1 MTVTTVQAPAPQ
13 ANSQQIA
20 QPSTSSKNF
29 MDVMQAAQEKQAQQ
43 TQQAQKPNK
52 AQQTGKPQQT
62 ANKQPSQAAEN
73 AQKPQDTQQAKDAA
87 QVEMADA
94 ENVILKETADGRSS
108 TLRGMFLNLFGVSVD
123 GVDFSQSDEDILK
136 DLLKQCRDP
145 EQQFAIMLMMAFLEA
160 NPDYKLEDLAGK
172 MPENGPALTGA
183 SPVAAVTNAI
193 LKLMVED
200 EDIKGFPLLDQA
212 KAYVASGSTLKN
224 SVAELARALNLQSV
238 TVTEGEGGASQQS
251 AGQESEPEAAL
262 FLQGKFTS
270 AVAQVKQ
277 NLSGDEK
284 RQNSTDIERLQQ
296 QVDAGVFLRST
307 NVMTAKTGAALY
319 LPTGQEFVDQVRTGL
334 MANLETAKSE
344 FIMQLKPEG
353 LGELTVKL
361 SEVAGKM
368 TLSITA
374 SNAQT
379 QRLLEAQLPS
389 LREVMKPYEVEV
401 GSIVNGKEDA
411 AARFGGSFG
420 EQFGGHQHQAMDQD
434 HQGPA
439 YWLDEDEEGAEE
451 VPVQEFYGAETIN
464 TYI

>member
-13 ANSQQIA
+13 ASAQQAI
-20 QPSTSSKNF
+20 QPKASSKSF

-43 TQQAQKPNK
+43 TQPAQKPGK
-52 AQQTGKPQQT
+52 TQQAGKTPQMD
-62 ANKQPSQAAEN
+62 NKQASQAAEDTQLQN
-73 AQKPQDTQQAKDAA
+73 AQQPKDTA
-87 QVEMADA
+87 QVEMVDA
-94 ENVILKETADGRSS
+94 ENAVLTEAAADARSS
-108 TLRGMFLNLFGVSVD
+108 NLRGMFLNLFGVSVE

-160 NPDYKLEDLAGK
+160 NPDYKLEDLEAY
-172 MPENGPALTGA
+172 MPENAPAATGA

-193 LKLMVED
+193 MKLMAANED
-200 EDIKGFPLLDQA
+200 VNSFPLLNEA
-212 KAYVASGSTLKN
+212 KTFLESGSALKN
-224 SVAELARALNLQSV
+224 SVAELAKALNLQSV
-238 TVTEGEGGASQQS
+238 TVTENDGAAMQQN
-251 AGQESEPEAAL
+251 AGQESDSEAAL

-277 NLSGDEK
+277 NLPGNEK
-284 RQNSTDIERLQQ
+284 QQKFTDIEHLQQ
-296 QVDAGVFLRST
+296 QVDSGVFLRGA

-319 LPTGQEFVDQVRTGL
+319 LPTGQEFVDQVRTGI
-334 MANLETAKSE
+334 MTNLESAKSE
-344 FIMQLKPEG
+344 FVMQLKPEG

-361 SEVAGKM
+361 AEVAGKM

-401 GSIVNGKEDA
+401 SSIVNGKEDA

-420 EQFGGHQHQAMDQD
+420 EQFGNHQHQAMDQGR
-434 HQGPA
+434 QGPA
-439 YWLDEDEEGAEE
+439 YWLDEDEESAEE
-451 VPVQEFYGAETIN
+451 IPVQEFYGAETIN